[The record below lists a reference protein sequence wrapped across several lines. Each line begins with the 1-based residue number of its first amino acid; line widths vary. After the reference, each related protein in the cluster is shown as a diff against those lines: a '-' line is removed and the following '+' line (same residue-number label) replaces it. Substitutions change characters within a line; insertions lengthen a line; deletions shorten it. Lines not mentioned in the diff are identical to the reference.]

1 MRRSNT
7 ERGTNYLNRNLNTT
21 VRSESVDG
29 GGIKTEYNTSIIHV
43 YIAYDPTR
51 RRSRS
56 LLYAYTHDGYN
67 IILF

>member
-21 VRSESVDG
+21 VRSKSVDG

-43 YIAYDPTR
+43 YIVYDPETFQII
-51 RRSRS
+51 